1 MDSYTAEERKAR
13 AKRYTRHRTA
23 ADEDLRVLKLMA
35 LSAISD
41 GIPES
46 QVAAECGVDRMT
58 VRKWLGKR

>member
-13 AKRYTRHRTA
+13 GKRYNRHREA
-23 ADEDLRVLKLMA
+23 AEEDLRVLKLMA
-35 LSAISD
+35 LSAIKD
-41 GIPES
+41 GIPEA